1 MEFFINSIEKVIG
14 VPLDDAFGFFFC
26 TLCGVLISWIYK
38 CRKEGIK
45 LSSYWLENIG
55 SSLGVFGAAIA
66 AFLLT
71 IISEPGVGKITYLA
85 IGMAADSML
94 NKPPLPM
101 AVKVALDKIEAVQNA
116 ADPDNPSIVTPASV
130 RADNEQSAACA
141 HAVEQIGKNYT
152 VGVPT
157 GKTDPESG
165 NG

>member
-1 MEFFINSIEKVIG
+1 MEFIIKAIEKVIE
-14 VPLDDAFGFFFC
+14 VPLEDAVGFFFC

-45 LSSYWLENIG
+45 MSSYWLENIG
-55 SSLGVFGAAIA
+55 SSMGVFGAALA

-94 NKPPLPM
+94 NKPPMPM

-116 ADPDNPSIVTPASV
+116 ADPDNPSMFTPASV
-130 RADNEQSAACA
+130 RAANEQSAAIDN
-141 HAVEQIGKNYT
+141 AVEQVGKNYV

-157 GKTDPESG
+157 GKADSESG

>member
-1 MEFFINSIEKVIG
+1 MEFIVSAIEKVIE

-38 CRKEGIK
+38 CRKEGINVA
-45 LSSYWLENIG
+45 SYWTQNIK

-94 NKPPLPM
+94 NKPPLPTAVRM
-101 AVKVALDKIEAVQNA
+101 AIEKIEAVQNA
-116 ADPDNPSIVTPASV
+116 SDPNIVTPSDERLLDSESSD
-130 RADNEQSAACA
+130 RANA
-141 HAVEQIGKNYT
+141 HAVAQVGKNY
-152 VGVPT
+152 VAGDLT
-157 GKTDPESG
+157 GQTGSEIR

>member
-1 MEFFINSIEKVIG
+1 MEFIIKSIEKVIE

-38 CRKEGIK
+38 CRKEGINIT
-45 LSSYWLENIG
+45 SYWTQNLK
-55 SSLGVFGAAIA
+55 SSFGVFGAALA

-94 NKPPLPM
+94 NKPPLPA
-101 AVKVALDKIEAVQNA
+101 AVRVALDKIEAVQHAGNPA
-116 ADPDNPSIVTPASV
+116 GADPANISLRTEHEHD
-130 RADNEQSAACA
+130 AACD
-141 HAVEQIGKNYT
+141 HAIAEIGKNY
-152 VGVPT
+152 VAGVTT
-157 GKTDPESG
+157 GKTDTEIR